1 MHVLVTGAVGFIGF
15 QTVKRLLDR
24 GDSVV
29 GIDSINVYYNSL
41 LDF

>member
-1 MHVLVTGAVGFIGF
+1 MHVFVTGVACFIGF
-15 QTVKRLLDR
+15 HTVKRFLDR

-29 GIDSINVYYNSL
+29 GIDSINAYYNSL